1 MHRILRTL
9 LCSFWLMVTLTA
21 CGQKSDL
28 YLPSESARS
37 STTSAQEL
45 ILPS

>member
-1 MHRILRTL
+1 MHRILRSL
-9 LCSFWLMVTLTA
+9 LCSFWLMVALTA

-37 STTSAQEL
+37 NTPTAQEFR
-45 ILPS
+45 LPS